1 MSLPLALQHVGNE
14 YLLFGAAAL
23 ISLVAFVA
31 LILAPALS
39 AYGRIWE
46 KAAAG
51 LLSLVVLAALVVT
64 GVDHRADDRLLLP
77 GNRQALRGLVPGR
90 GCGVWIMSRCPLP
103 PKARKP
109 L

>member
-1 MSLPLALQHVGNE
+1 MSLSLALQHSGNE
-14 YLLFGAAAL
+14 YVFFGAAAL
-23 ISLVAFVA
+23 VSLVAFVA

-64 GVDHRADDRLLLP
+64 GVII
-77 GNRQALRGLVPGR
+77 GLTIVYYYPEIVKLFG
-90 GCGVWIMSRCPLP
+90 G
-103 PKARKP
+103 
-109 L
+109 

>member
-1 MSLPLALQHVGNE
+1 V
-14 YLLFGAAAL
+14 LFGAAAL
-23 ISLVAFVA
+23 VSLVAFVA

-64 GVDHRADDRLLLP
+64 GVII
-77 GNRQALRGLVPGR
+77 GLTIVYYYPEIVKLFG
-90 GCGVWIMSRCPLP
+90 G
-103 PKARKP
+103 
-109 L
+109 